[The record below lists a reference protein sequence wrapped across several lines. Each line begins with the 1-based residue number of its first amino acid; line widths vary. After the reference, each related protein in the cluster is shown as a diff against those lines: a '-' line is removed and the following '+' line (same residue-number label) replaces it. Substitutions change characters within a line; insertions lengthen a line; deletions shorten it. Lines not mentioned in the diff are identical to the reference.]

1 MMIKYVDA
9 KVTLQELPNEIT
21 LCINITGC
29 PNRCPGCHSEY
40 LQEDIGIELTPKVLD
55 TLIDNNKGISAICFM
70 GGDSDPL
77 YIAAMAKYIK
87 ENTDLLVGWYSGK
100 QEINKDVLM
109 NLEYFNFIKVGPYIE
124 ELGPL
129 NNPNT
134 NQKMYE
140 VEMSKE
146 VDEAGNP
153 VYGLVDITYKFFK

>member
-1 MMIKYVDA
+1 MLKYLNV
-9 KVTLQELPNEIT
+9 KVTFQEIPNEIT

-29 PNRCPGCHSEY
+29 PNRCPNCHSKE
-40 LQEDIGIELTPKVLD
+40 LWEDLGKELTIDVLSD
-55 TLIDNNKGISAICFM
+55 LIDNNKGISTVCFM
-70 GGDSDPL
+70 GGNSDPS
-77 YIAAMAKYIK
+77 YIVKLAKWIK
-87 ENTDLLVGWYSGK
+87 DNTDLLVGWYSGNK
-100 QEINKDVLM
+100 EIDKDVLL

-140 VEMSKE
+140 VEMSRE
-146 VDEAGNP
+146 VDETGNP

>member
-1 MMIKYVDA
+1 MLKYLNV
-9 KVTLQELPNEIT
+9 KVTFQEIPNEIT

-29 PNRCPGCHSEY
+29 PNRCPNCHSKE
-40 LQEDIGIELTPKVLD
+40 LWEDLGKELTIDVLSD
-55 TLIDNNKGISAICFM
+55 LIDNNKGISAVCFM
-70 GGDSDPL
+70 GGDSDPS
-77 YIAAMAKYIK
+77 YIVKLAKWIK
-87 ENTDLLVGWYSGK
+87 DNTDLLVGWYSGNK
-100 QEINKDVLM
+100 EIDKDVLL

-140 VEMSKE
+140 VEMSRE
-146 VDEAGNP
+146 VDETGNP